1 MACLA
6 LGHVCALVGQAQS
19 RPRQGPRPQERS
31 DLNGVWTNASY
42 TQLQR
47 PAAFKTLVISE
58 AAAKA
63 YEATLAPTH
72 GVRSFPGDTLGQIAS
87 EFNDSG
93 EGLAR
98 IHGQIRTSWI
108 VDPEDGHVPY
118 TADAK
123 KRLRFGEPDLYDNPE
138 DLDDSL
144 RCRYANGSA
153 PPQMSS
159 MDTNLVQIV
168 QTKDYVV
175 LSSEKNH
182 DVRIIT
188 LRAPR
193 DPLRPASW
201 SGDSVGHWEGKTL
214 VVETKNFRDSLI
226 DRFFFVYSKAATI
239 EERFTRISP
248 REIFYAF
255 KVTDPSLYSQPW
267 RGEMIFN
274 TARGLMYEF
283 ACHEGNYS
291 LPSILRAAR
300 QGRQNQPPAPQATG
314 K

>member
-1 MACLA
+1 VDLTN
-6 LGHVCALVGQAQS
+6 LG
-19 RPRQGPRPQERS
+19 
-31 DLNGVWTNASY
+31 GVWTNASF
-42 TQLQR
+42 TRLER
-47 PAAFKTLVISE
+47 PKAFKTLTISE
-58 AAAKA
+58 AEARP

-72 GVRSFPGDTLGQIAS
+72 GVGSFPGDTLGQVES

-93 EGLAR
+93 DRLAR

-108 VDPEDGHVPY
+108 VDPADGRVPY

-168 QTKDYVV
+168 QTKANVV
-175 LSSEKNH
+175 LFSEKNH
-182 DVRIIT
+182 EVRIIS
-188 LRAPR
+188 LKGSR
-193 DPLRPASW
+193 DPFRPASW
-201 SGDSVGHWEGKTL
+201 SGDSVGRWDGKTL
-214 VVETKNFRDSLI
+214 VVETRNFRDSLI
-226 DRFFFVYSKAATI
+226 DRFFFTYSNAATV

-248 REIFYAF
+248 TEILYAF
-255 KVTDPSLYSQPW
+255 KVTDPTLYTQPW
-267 RGEMIFN
+267 RGEMLF
-274 TARGLMYEF
+274 TATKGPIYEF

-300 QGRQNQPPAPQATG
+300 QGRQVQPPALAKPPAPSPTG